1 MGKYVGSDV
10 LLKETSRCVADEDG
24 SCVFEGKVGSE

>member
-10 LLKETSRCVADEDG
+10 LLKEASRCVADEDG
-24 SCVFEGKVGSE
+24 TCVFEG

>member
-10 LLKETSRCVADEDG
+10 LLKEASRFVADDDG
-24 SCVFEGKVGSE
+24 TSVFVGKIAA